1 MVAGISKNVSFGGGG
16 SWGFLGNGEETPVSP
31 DSLSNRPAN
40 VLSEEQ
46 KVALLGRPKLGE
58 NTRLQIRVKE
68 SKEFKVR
75 RPSLFHA
82 RRVLILGQCR
92 CDMFYQQ
99 NNKRNTKAKQ
109 QSLATRQP
117 IEIFPFFFLFKKK

>member
-1 MVAGISKNVSFGGGG
+1 M
-16 SWGFLGNGEETPVSP
+16 
-31 DSLSNRPAN
+31 SNRPAN

-75 RPSLFHA
+75 KPSSRFLA
-82 RRVLILGQCR
+82 RHVGQR
-92 CDMFYQQ
+92 CCYMPWP
-99 NNKRNTKAKQ
+99 KAK
-109 QSLATRQP
+109 TK
-117 IEIFPFFFLFKKK
+117 IKKTA